1 MPLTRKQKEEVIVGT
16 QEAIKSANAMAM
28 VSYNGLTVEESSEL
42 RSTLAEAGGQMRVV
56 PKRLLKIVFDNINF
70 DIDPT
75 TMDGQIALAWA
86 DDPVAPAKV
95 LNDFAKK
102 SDDRVKLMAGSLE
115 GNVLTMLEVQSLA
128 SLPTREQLLG
138 QLVSV
143 LAGPLQGTVRVLCGA
158 QTNMVQ
164 VLQAIA
170 DKKQDN

>member
-1 MPLTRKQKEEVIVGT
+1 MPLTRKQKEDVIA
-16 QEAIKSANAMAM
+16 EAQDAIGSANSM
-28 VSYNGLTVEESSEL
+28 VMVAYNGLSVEESNEL
-42 RSTLAEAGGQMRVV
+42 RNNLAELGGRIRVM
-56 PKRLLKIVFDNINF
+56 PKRLLKIVFDNTGF
-70 DIDPT
+70 DIDPIE
-75 TMDGQIALAWA
+75 MEGQIALAWA

-102 SDDRVKLMAGSLE
+102 NDGKVKLMAGSLE
-115 GNVLTMLEVQSLA
+115 GNVLTMSEVQSLA

-143 LAGPLQGTVRVLCGA
+143 IAGPLQGTVRVLLGA
-158 QTNMVQ
+158 QTNMVY